1 MSKLDALRKII
12 REEVRTV
19 VREELK
25 FFMKENNSN
34 IDNLPV
40 NKTYANTLKEE
51 IIKSKKVKIE
61 PTGDPILDL
70 LNETQMSMT
79 SEDYRTVFNG
89 ESRAVQ
95 GFPSMMSNNSFET
108 PVVETVDQMLATA
121 RPATDVTQVNI
132 DAVPDFSALMKNMK
146 DKGQL

>member
-34 IDNLPV
+34 IDNQPV

-95 GFPSMMSNNSFET
+95 GFPSMMNNNSFET

>member
-34 IDNLPV
+34 IDTQPV
-40 NKTYANTLKEE
+40 NKTYTNTLKEE

-89 ESRAVQ
+89 ESSAVQ

>member
-95 GFPSMMSNNSFET
+95 GFPSMMSNNSFDT
-108 PVVETVDQMLATA
+108 PVV
-121 RPATDVTQVNI
+121 
-132 DAVPDFSALMKNMK
+132 
-146 DKGQL
+146 